1 MDHGLVIPKILN
13 MVRNAA
19 LLGIQ
24 YEGLD
29 LEKFP
34 VKYWPGGVLVHQAA
48 SGHIIWPRNQQ
59 MDCQFQQTI
68 LHSHW
73 SPYYPY
79 IAVKIAWW
87 FHCLINNFSLHKLK
101 ALPVNFILFSYYYF
115 PRALHRIARPWSI
128 WYWVLAHLWI
138 RKLRYEMN

>member
-1 MDHGLVIPKILN
+1 MAVELEKLSGQEVRIFLEVAGLNLTMDHGLVIPKILN

-34 VKYWPGGVLVHQAA
+34 VKYRPGGVLVHQAA

-79 IAVKIAWW
+79 IAVKIA
-87 FHCLINNFSLHKLK
+87 
-101 ALPVNFILFSYYYF
+101 
-115 PRALHRIARPWSI
+115 
-128 WYWVLAHLWI
+128 
-138 RKLRYEMN
+138 